1 MVRYFKQILVVF
13 LALFLC
19 TSCNGLAALPNN
31 PWKVLD
37 LPTEANILDL
47 AFAGNGQHGWAVGSD
62 SALFESTN
70 GGESWEARNLE
81 LGEQKYRFNSVSF
94 SQEEGWIVGEP
105 PILLHTN
112 DEGKSWSRIS
122 LSNKLP
128 GAPNT
133 VIALGSD
140 AAEMST
146 TVGAIYRTSDEGK
159 TWKAL
164 VAEAV
169 GVVRNISRS
178 PSGEYV
184 AVSAKGNF
192 YSTWKP
198 GQNAWTQHNRNS
210 SRRVENMGFTAD
222 GRLWMLARGGQLQF
236 SSPGVEDSWEKA
248 QYPEVSTSWGLLD
261 LAYRSPN
268 EVWLAGGS
276 ANLLCSFDGGKTWKK
291 DTVVQDVASNFYK
304 VVFLTP
310 EQGFVLG
317 QRGVI
322 LKYNP
327 TAARA

>member
-1 MVRYFKQILVVF
+1 MVRYLKQILVVF

-19 TSCNGLAALPNN
+19 TSCNGLASLPNN
-31 PWKVLD
+31 PWKVLN
-37 LPTEANILDL
+37 LSTEANILDL
-47 AFAGNGQHGWAVGSD
+47 AFTGDSQHGWAVGSD
-62 SALFESTN
+62 SAFFESTD
-70 GGESWEARNLE
+70 GGESWEPRNLE
-81 LGEQKYRFNSVSF
+81 LGEQKYRLNSVSF
-94 SQEEGWIVGEP
+94 SGDEGWIVGEP
-105 PILLHTN
+105 AILLHT
-112 DEGKSWSRIS
+112 DDGGKSWSRIS

-128 GAPNT
+128 GAPNR
-133 VIALGSD
+133 VLALGSD
-140 AAEMST
+140 SAEMST

-192 YSTWKP
+192 YSTWIP
-198 GQNAWTQHNRNS
+198 GQKAWTPHNRNS
-210 SRRVENMGFTAD
+210 SRRVENMGFTTD

-236 SSPGVEDSWEKA
+236 SVPGEDENWEKA

-261 LAYRSPN
+261 LAYRSPD

-291 DTVVQDVASNFYK
+291 DTAVQDVASNFYK
-304 VVFLTP
+304 VTFLSP
-310 EQGFVLG
+310 ERGFVLG

-327 TAARA
+327 AAAQA

>member
-19 TSCNGLAALPNN
+19 TSCNGLPTLPNN
-31 PWKVLD
+31 PWKVLS
-37 LPTEANILDL
+37 LSTEANILDL
-47 AFAGNGQHGWAVGSD
+47 SFAGDNQHGWAVGSE
-62 SALFESTN
+62 SAVFETN
-70 GGESWEARNLE
+70 DGGETWEPRNLE
-81 LGEQKYRFNSVSF
+81 LGDQKYRFNGVSF
-94 SQEEGWIVGEP
+94 SGSEGWIVGEP
-105 PILLHTN
+105 PILLHTE

-133 VIALGSD
+133 IVALGKDS
-140 AAEMST
+140 AEMST
-146 TVGAIYRTSDEGK
+146 NVGAIYQTSDDGK

-164 VAEAV
+164 VTEAV

-178 PSGEYV
+178 PAGEYV

-198 GQNAWTQHNRNS
+198 GQSSWTPHNRNS
-210 SRRVENMGFTAD
+210 SRRVENMGFTED

-236 SSPGVEDSWEKA
+236 SVPGVEDKWEKA

-261 LAYRSPN
+261 LAYRQSD
-268 EVWLAGGS
+268 EIWVSGGS
-276 ANLLCSFDGGKTWKK
+276 ANLLYSADGGKTWQK
-291 DTVVQDVASNFYK
+291 DTAVQDVASNFYK
-304 VVFLTP
+304 VLFLSP
-310 EQGFVLG
+310 EKGFVLG

-322 LKYNP
+322 LKYDP
-327 TAARA
+327 STAPA

>member
-1 MVRYFKQILVVF
+1 MVRYLKQILVVF

-19 TSCNGLAALPNN
+19 TSCNGLSSLSNN
-31 PWKVLD
+31 PWKVLT

-47 AFAGNGQHGWAVGSD
+47 GFTADSQHGWAVGSD
-62 SALFESTN
+62 SALFESN
-70 GGESWEARNLE
+70 DGGESWEARNLD

-94 SQEEGWIVGEP
+94 AGDEGWIVGEP
-105 PILLHTN
+105 AILLHT
-112 DEGKSWSRIS
+112 DDGGKSWSRIS

-133 VIALGSD
+133 VLALGND
-140 AAEMST
+140 GAEMST
-146 TVGAIYRTSDEGK
+146 NVGAIYRTSDEGK

-198 GQNAWTQHNRNS
+198 GQNAWTGHNRNS
-210 SRRVENMGFTAD
+210 SRRVENMGFTKD

-236 SSPGVEDSWEKA
+236 SMTEDQENWDKA

-261 LAYRSPN
+261 LAYRNPE

-291 DTVVQDVASNFYK
+291 DTAVQDVASNFYK

-310 EQGFVLG
+310 EKGFVLG

-327 TAARA
+327 TAAQA

>member
-31 PWKVLD
+31 PWKAID
-37 LPTEANILDL
+37 LSTEANILDL
-47 AFAGNGQHGWAVGSD
+47 AFAGNGRHGWAVGSD

-94 SQEEGWIVGEP
+94 SGEEGWIVGEP
-105 PILLHTN
+105 PILLHTD
-112 DEGKSWSRIS
+112 DEGKSWSKIS

-178 PSGEYV
+178 GSGEYV

-210 SRRVENMGFTAD
+210 SRRVENMGFTTD

-236 SSPGVEDSWEKA
+236 SSAEAEDTWEKA

-261 LAYRSPN
+261 LAYRNPT

-291 DTVVQDVASNFYK
+291 DIAVQDVASNFYK
-304 VVFLTP
+304 VVFLNP
-310 EQGFVLG
+310 ERGFVLG

-327 TAARA
+327 TTARA